1 MLEFLCGQLF
11 PAVVNMSLT
20 GGIMIL
26 VVLLFRL
33 ALRRAP
39 KVFSYAL
46 WSVVLFRLLCPVSF
60 SWAFSLLS
68 LVDPPTRQTTALS
81 SSVEYVSPDRAE
93 TVLIPGDPAPV
104 TGEQAAPPAR
114 SGAPTAEEV
123 LALVWLAGGMA
134 LAAYSLISLFRLRRR
149 LAEAVLLRDNLYE
162 ADHIGTPFVLGIFR
176 PKIYLPSALGEGE
189 RQYII
194 LHEQCHIRRRDHIVK
209 VFAFAALCVHW
220 FNPLV
225 WAAFLF
231 SGKDM
236 EMSCDEAVVRRLGE
250 GIRADYSASL
260 LSLTAGRRI
269 AGAPLAFGEGDT
281 KARIRNLLRWKKPR
295 LWLSLA
301 AAAVCVAVIAACGA
315 NPLGNGG
322 ENGSGMETLTG
333 GYASME
339 DYASQTVKTG
349 DTIPY
354 FSADGSAAETRVTGV
369 KLDRLEKLCEV
380 NDLAPDGVLEAWAYR
395 NWVQVEAEPADIL
408 LAGGME
414 ESDGWY
420 DLEGQGG
427 HYAVALRY
435 ADGSY
440 DVLYDATVGDGLDFL
455 GYRESYEAAVYDWYV
470 QDQGLDLPLVQSEL
484 IISGTPCPALRFD
497 GDGWY
502 LYIPADGRWGR
513 AGDTYRWDSLYAT
526 GASFVVNPCD
536 DRMEDVRA
544 SYGQMG
550 CWPYDTELEPP
561 MDYYYQLN
569 PLGGGTDTRLFF
581 IPESEQSSY
590 VLECT
595 LIEGSPRPEEEE
607 IIYAILSS
615 FTLDSRVTGKTA
627 EAQTTLAM
635 AGVLDGLTLEN
646 CALIWESSGAAVPV
660 SRELVEAI
668 RSAVP
673 GLSAS
678 DGVSPADYPSQTAG
692 LRLTWGGEG
701 SIRIL
706 PGFQPWNVLLSY
718 TDGDRTENA
727 VVDNFRLYLLACMDE
742 TGDSV
747 ELHDLDEDGLLEVL
761 LWQNKDNRSQLI
773 VYDTYDGVVQRDD
786 IDALMKDMVF
796 VNDDQVIFIEDALA
810 NYTGHIGNIRLEYA
824 NLLEATDQEGNVHLF
839 RYDNGTI
846 SYVCPLSEALQ

>member
-1 MLEFLCGQLF
+1 MLEFLYGRLF
-11 PAVVNMSLT
+11 PMVVNMSLT

-46 WSVVLFRLLCPVSF
+46 WSVVLFRLLCSVSF

-68 LVDPPTRQTTALS
+68 LVDPPTRQTTILS
-81 SSVEYVSPDRAE
+81 SSVEYVAPDRAE
-93 TVLIPGDPAPV
+93 TVPIPDEPAPV

-114 SGAPTAEEV
+114 SGAPAVEEV
-123 LALVWLAGGMA
+123 LTVIWMAGGTA

-149 LAEAVLLRDNLYE
+149 LAESVPLRDNIYE
-162 ADHIGTPFVLGIFR
+162 ADHIDTPFVLGIFR
-176 PKIYLPSALGEGE
+176 PKIYLPSTLSEGE

-209 VFAFAALCVHW
+209 VLAFAAVCVHW

-225 WAAFLF
+225 WVAFLL

-236 EMSCDEAVVRRLGE
+236 EMSCDEAVVKRFGE

-260 LSLTAGRRI
+260 LSLATGRRI
-269 AGAPLAFGEGDT
+269 VGAPLAFGEGDT
-281 KARIRNLLRWKKPR
+281 KARILNLLHWKKPR

-301 AAAVCVAVIAACGA
+301 AAAACVAVIVACGT
-315 NPLGNGG
+315 NPPGNGA
-322 ENGSGMETLTG
+322 ESNSGNEALTG

-339 DYASQTVKTG
+339 DYAAQVVKTG

-354 FSADGSAAETRVTGV
+354 YNADGSADKTRVTDV
-369 KLDRLEKLCEV
+369 RLDRLEKLCEV

-395 NWVQVEAEPADIL
+395 NWVRVEAEPADIL

-427 HYAVALRY
+427 HYVVALRY
-435 ADGSY
+435 ADESY
-440 DVLYDATVGDGLDFL
+440 DVLYDAPISDGLDFR
-455 GYRESYEAAVYDWYV
+455 GYRDSYEAAVYDWYV
-470 QDQGLDLPLVQSEL
+470 QDQGLDLPLIQSEL
-484 IISGTPCPALRFD
+484 MISGTACPALRFD

-502 LYIPADGRWGR
+502 LYIPADGRLGR
-513 AGDTYRWDSLYAT
+513 VGDTYRWDSLYAT

-590 VLECT
+590 VLGCT

-615 FTLDSRVTGKTA
+615 FTLDDRITGGMS
-627 EAQTTLAM
+627 EAQTSLTMTA
-635 AGVLDGLTLEN
+635 VLSELTLEN
-646 CALIWESSGAAVPV
+646 CSLTWESSESAVPV
-660 SRELVEAI
+660 SRTPSWMTFSFI
-668 RSAVP
+668 CWP
-673 GLSAS
+673 AS
-678 DGVSPADYPSQTAG
+678 MRRGKAWSST
-692 LRLTWGGEG
+692 TWTKT
-701 SIRIL
+701 
-706 PGFQPWNVLLSY
+706 V
-718 TDGDRTENA
+718 
-727 VVDNFRLYLLACMDE
+727 
-742 TGDSV
+742 
-747 ELHDLDEDGLLEVL
+747 
-761 LWQNKDNRSQLI
+761 
-773 VYDTYDGVVQRDD
+773 
-786 IDALMKDMVF
+786 
-796 VNDDQVIFIEDALA
+796 
-810 NYTGHIGNIRLEYA
+810 
-824 NLLEATDQEGNVHLF
+824 
-839 RYDNGTI
+839 
-846 SYVCPLSEALQ
+846 